1 MKVKLTEQQFRKI
14 ILKEQ
19 DDEEGTG
26 NPIGYGI
33 DNYTDLRVIIRNE
46 GLTTMPDVDTL
57 PETIQALNLESNN
70 ITTLDL
76 TGYHRFADL
85 FVINLTNNPIR
96 EINMDSVLRG
106 LPSNLLRLIL
116 SYDPQYI
123 SKEEITNFENI
134 VAGIAPNLMLDYQP
148 IDMEYV

>member
-19 DDEEGTG
+19 VDEEGTG
-26 NPIGYGI
+26 NPIGYGV
-33 DNYTDLRVIIRNE
+33 DNYQNLRVILRNE
-46 GLTTMPDVDTL
+46 GLTTMPDADTL

-76 TGYHRFADL
+76 TGYHRFTDL
-85 FVINLTNNPIR
+85 FLLNLTNNPIR
-96 EINMDSVLRG
+96 EINMDSVLMG

-116 SYDPQYI
+116 SYDPQHI
-123 SKEEITNFENI
+123 SEEELANFENI

>member
-1 MKVKLTEQQFRKI
+1 MKIKLTDQQYKRV

-19 DDEEGTG
+19 DEEGTG
-26 NPIGYGI
+26 NSIGYGI
-33 DNYTDLRVIIRNE
+33 DNYENLRVIIRNE
-46 GLTTMPDVDTL
+46 GLTTMPDADTL
-57 PETIQALNLESNN
+57 PETIEALNLESNN

-76 TGYHRFADL
+76 TGYHRFTEL
-85 FVINLTNNPIR
+85 FILNLTNNPIR
-96 EINMDSVLRG
+96 EIKMDSVLMG

-116 SYDPQYI
+116 SYDPQHI
-123 SKEEITNFENI
+123 SEEELANFENI